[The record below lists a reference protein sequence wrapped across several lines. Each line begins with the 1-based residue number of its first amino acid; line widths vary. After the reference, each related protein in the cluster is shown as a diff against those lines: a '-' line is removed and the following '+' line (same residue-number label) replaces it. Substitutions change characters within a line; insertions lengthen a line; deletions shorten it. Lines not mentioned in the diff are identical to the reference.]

1 MARLRYKN
9 FTQKLRPVDW
19 LWFIGL
25 LIAALILFTLNLG
38 GVALRDWDES
48 TVAQVAREIS
58 LHPIASEAWIYPTLG
73 GEPYLNKPPFIH
85 WLIAL
90 NYRTFGVNEW
100 TSRLPGAILTALSV
114 PLLYSIGRE
123 IFPQRIT
130 AIFASLVYLTM
141 LPMVRHGR
149 LAMLDGA
156 VVSFF
161 ILTIWCV
168 LRSRRNLRYCLGI
181 GVSLGLICFTK
192 GLIGLLLGAI
202 ALLFLLWDTPR
213 LLTSWYLWLG
223 LAIGTAPVISW
234 YTAQW
239 LHYGSFF
246 TQTAIVNQSFS
257 RIWQGVENHA
267 QPPWYYLLEIVKYS
281 FPWLLFLPQGFRF
294 AWTNSNVSYSKL
306 IVVWLGVYLLAIS
319 VMTTKLPWYV
329 LPIYPAFA
337 LAVGVQLTQVWH
349 QPRLHY
355 SKSAIA
361 QARTQGFAILTIL
374 ALISWGGSLY
384 FSLLSP
390 AKDLQL
396 QIILTCIALTMTI
409 AAILAQEC
417 DRQFIVILFWGSYLS
432 IALFV
437 TSRHWVWELAEAYPV
452 KPVAAMIQSNTAINQ
467 KIYTSFSYHRPS
479 LDFYSDRQVIP
490 ATNNELQQYW
500 QQSNAYLLIEPTKLK
515 SLGLKSVQRLG
526 TREGWT
532 LIKRQS

>member
-9 FTQKLRPVDW
+9 FTQKLRPFDW
-19 LWFIGL
+19 LWFLGL

-38 GVALRDWDES
+38 GVALRDWDEG

-58 LHPIASEAWIYPTLG
+58 RHPFASAAWIYPTLRS
-73 GEPYLNKPPFIH
+73 EPYLNKPPLIH
-85 WLIAL
+85 WLIAFT
-90 NYRTFGVNEW
+90 YRAFGVNEW
-100 TSRLPGAILTALSV
+100 TSRLPGAILTAFSV
-114 PLLYSIGRE
+114 PLLYSVGRE

-168 LRSRRNLRYCLGI
+168 LRSRRNLRYCLGVGI
-181 GVSLGLICFTK
+181 GLGLICLTK
-192 GLIGLLLGAI
+192 GLLGLLLGAI

-223 LAIGTAPVISW
+223 LLIGTAPAFSW

-246 TQTAIVNQSFS
+246 TQTAIVNQSFR

-294 AWTNSNVSYSKL
+294 AWTNSNISYSKL

-337 LAVGVQLTQVWH
+337 LAVGVQLTHLWQK
-349 QPRLHY
+349 PRLHY

-361 QARTQGFAILTIL
+361 VLTLLAII
-374 ALISWGGSLY
+374 AWSGSFY
-384 FSLLSP
+384 FSSLSP
-390 AKDLQL
+390 AQDLQV
-396 QIILTCIALTMTI
+396 QIISTCVALTMTI
-409 AAILAQEC
+409 AAVLAQER
-417 DRQFIVILFWGSYLS
+417 DRQFIVILFWGCYLS
-432 IALFV
+432 LALFV

-452 KPVAAMIQSNTAINQ
+452 KPVAALIQSNTAINQ
-467 KIYTSFSYHRPS
+467 KIYTSFPYHRPS
-479 LDFYSDRQVIP
+479 LDFYSDRQINP
-490 ATNNELQQYW
+490 ATNDELKSYW
-500 QQSNAYLLIEPTKLK
+500 QQQTETYLLLDEPTLKTLQLKL
-515 SLGLKSVQRLG
+515 VQQIG
-526 TREGWT
+526 KIGGWI
-532 LIKRQS
+532 LVKPKASR

>member
-1 MARLRYKN
+1 MARLYYKN
-9 FTQKLRPVDW
+9 FTQRHLLDW
-19 LWFIGL
+19 LWVLGL

-38 GVALRDWDES
+38 GVPLRDWDEG
-48 TVAQVAREIS
+48 TVAGVAREIS
-58 LHPIASEAWIYPTLG
+58 LHPIATNAWLYPTLG
-73 GEPYLNKPPFIH
+73 GEPYLNKPPLIH

-90 NYRTFGVNEW
+90 AYRYGVNEW

-114 PLLYSIGRE
+114 PLLYCIGRE

-161 ILTIWCV
+161 IFTILCV
-168 LRSRRNLRYCLGI
+168 LRSRRNLRYCLGV
-181 GVSLGLICFTK
+181 GVGLGLICFTK
-192 GLIGLLLGAI
+192 GLLGLLLGAI
-202 ALLFLLWDTPR
+202 ALLFLFWDTPR

-223 LAIGTAPVISW
+223 IAIGITPVVCW

-239 LHYGSFF
+239 WHYGSFF
-246 TQTAIVNQSFS
+246 TQTAIVSQSLN

-267 QPPWYYLLEIVKYS
+267 QPSWYYLLEIVKYS

-294 AWTNSNVSYSKL
+294 AWINTNISYSKL
-306 IVVWLGVYLLAIS
+306 IVVWLGVYLLTIS

-329 LPIYPAFA
+329 LPVYPAFA

-349 QPRLHY
+349 KPRLSY

-384 FSLLSP
+384 FSPLSP

-396 QIILTCIALTMTI
+396 QTILTCIALTMTT
-409 AAILAQEC
+409 AAILAQEG
-417 DRQFIVILFWGSYLS
+417 DRQFIVILFWGCYLS
-432 IALFV
+432 LALFV

-452 KPVAAMIQSNTAINQ
+452 KPVAAMIQSNTTPQQ
-467 KIYTSFSYHRPS
+467 KIYTSFPYHRPS
-479 LDFYSDRQVIP
+479 LNFYSDRQVIP
-490 ATNNELQQYW
+490 ATNDELQQYW
-500 QQSNAYLLIEPTKLK
+500 QQSNPYLLIEPTKLK